1 MEKLREW
8 FGSPTAA
15 AKTLVWLMWASL
27 LISIALGLVLI
38 VFAALPA

>member
-15 AKTLVWLMWASL
+15 AKALVSLMWASL
-27 LISIALGLVLI
+27 LISIALGVVLI
-38 VFAALPA
+38 VLTALPA

>member
-15 AKTLVWLMWASL
+15 AKILVWLLWVSL
-27 LISIALGLVLI
+27 LFSIALGVVLI
-38 VFAALPA
+38 VLAALPA